1 MRDFCFTQIFLEVE
15 SGDVRYNKL
24 AVVDASCNVVVRV
37 DRDGLNLQ
45 NNVEL
50 LATLLG
56 CEVPAGLELV

>member
-1 MRDFCFTQIFLEVE
+1 MKT
-15 SGDVRYNKL
+15 NKQNNVL
-24 AVVDASCNVVVRV
+24 AVVTPCDVVVWV